1 MVSIVN
7 FSQTLSSFVN
17 YWTNVETS
25 LGAVARTR
33 QYVAET
39 PTESAGTGIVPPDWP
54 SNYSIEFKDVSA
66 SYQSSGN
73 NALQNFNLAIGA
85 GERVAICGRT
95 GSGKSTVISLILRL
109 LDPKS
114 GVINIGRDSITSVD
128 PEVVRSR
135 INSLP
140 QDPWFHPGSSGTVR
154 SNLDPLNQASESDI
168 QAALFKTGLTEQIHA
183 MGGLSAEMR
192 GSQLSA
198 GQKQLFCLARSMLVR
213 KSRILLVDEA
223 TSSVDTNAEEL
234 IMSLIRTE
242 FNNCTILAVVHRMN
256 SILDFDRVV
265 ILDQGRMLEC
275 GSPRKLLQNDNS
287 AFARL
292 YRHGGSDA

>member
-1 MVSIVN
+1 MIRLIPASA
-7 FSQTLSSFVN
+7 STLH
-17 YWTNVETS
+17 
-25 LGAVARTR
+25 
-33 QYVAET
+33 
-39 PTESAGTGIVPPDWP
+39 
-54 SNYSIEFKDVSA
+54 YSIL
-66 SYQSSGN
+66 QSTMRLDLESN
-73 NALQNFNLAIGA
+73 WLTLVLNVAIAILAMILLALAVKLRHSMNGSLLGVAMNFNLAIGA

-223 TSSVDTNAEEL
+223 TS
-234 IMSLIRTE
+234 R
-242 FNNCTILAVVHRMN
+242 
-256 SILDFDRVV
+256 
-265 ILDQGRMLEC
+265 
-275 GSPRKLLQNDNS
+275 
-287 AFARL
+287 
-292 YRHGGSDA
+292 